1 MAWEKVVL
9 RRYQF
14 VPRWESADIERK
26 FDGYE
31 ELTTRAFRNLE
42 VQTVRADMNVGSLV
56 ALACLFKPRQQ
67 ESGDES
73 ERRLY
78 GENCFALRPGPAC
91 AAPRQIQ
98 ERVYNGL
105 FRIVEGTGYLRRQCL
120 EISDLH

>member
-1 MAWEKVVL
+1 M
-9 RRYQF
+9 QF
-14 VPRWESADIERK
+14 EPRWECGNIGRK
-26 FDGYE
+26 FVGCG
-31 ELTTRAFRNLE
+31 ELPRRALRNLQ
-42 VQTVRADMNVGSLV
+42 VQTVCADMNVGGLV

-98 ERVYNGL
+98 ERVYNRL
-105 FRIVEGTGYLRRQCL
+105 FRIVEGTGYLRRQC
-120 EISDLH
+120 